1 MKSDMLVKTV
11 VTALEEIKANDIE
24 VLNVAKT
31 TSMFD
36 YMIIASANSTRQ
48 TRALANNIQEKVK
61 ASGGKVY
68 SVEGEQTGEWLLV
81 DLGDVIVHIMQPTI
95 REYYNLSALWT
106 EHKH

>member
-1 MKSDMLVKTV
+1 MLVKTV

-68 SVEGEQTGEWLLV
+68 SVEGEQAGEWLLV

-95 REYYNLSALWT
+95 REYYNLSALWI